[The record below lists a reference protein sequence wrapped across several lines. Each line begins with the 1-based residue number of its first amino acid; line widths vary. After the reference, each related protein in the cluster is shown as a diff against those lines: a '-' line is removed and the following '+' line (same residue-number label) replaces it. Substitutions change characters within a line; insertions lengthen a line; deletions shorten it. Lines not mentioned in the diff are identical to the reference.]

1 MTNQELQ
8 EILLLSK
15 KIENAILRVIN
26 NSESLS
32 PGEKARVG
40 EMLVN
45 RRHWSA
51 TTVFSRL
58 PKAQRD
64 EIDNLVELLSD
75 TIDMISR

>member
-15 KIENAILRVIN
+15 KIENAILRVVN
-26 NSESLS
+26 NAESLP
-32 PGEKARVG
+32 PGDKVRVG

-51 TTVFSRL
+51 VSVFTKL

-64 EIDNLVELLSD
+64 EVDNLVELLSD
-75 TIDMISR
+75 TIDMINK